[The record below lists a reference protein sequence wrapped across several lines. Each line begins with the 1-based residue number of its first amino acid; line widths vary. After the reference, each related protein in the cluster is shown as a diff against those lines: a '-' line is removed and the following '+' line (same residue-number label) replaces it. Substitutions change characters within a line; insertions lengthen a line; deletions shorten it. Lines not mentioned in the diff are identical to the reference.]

1 MAVPNSTTFCLPE
14 HNIVYIVAANIL
26 VTSAPNRVLLCDF
39 GVSALLPSQSAKRTT
54 FVGTPYWMAP
64 EVISKGRSY
73 DFKAD
78 IWSFGITMLEMALGE
93 PPMMGQTAAMA
104 LSLIPKSSAPRLE
117 GEWSDDMKNFVASVL
132 QENPDEVRLSRV
144 VSGILCIAIN

>member
-1 MAVPNSTTFCLPE
+1 M
-14 HNIVYIVAANIL
+14 
-26 VTSAPNRVLLCDF
+26 TSAPNRVLLCDF

-104 LSLIPKSSAPRLE
+104 LSLIPKSSAPRLQ
-117 GEWSDDMKNFVASVL
+117 GEWSQEMKEFVASAL
-132 QENPDEVRLSRV
+132 QENPDEVRS
-144 VSGILCIAIN
+144 

>member
-1 MAVPNSTTFCLPE
+1 
-14 HNIVYIVAANIL
+14 
-26 VTSAPNRVLLCDF
+26 
-39 GVSALLPSQSAKRTT
+39 LLPSQSAKRTT

-104 LSLIPKSSAPRLE
+104 LSLIPKSSAPRLQ
-117 GEWSDDMKNFVASVL
+117 GEWSQEMKEFVASAL
-132 QENPDEVRLSRV
+132 QENPDEVSAIFSSHRNPFSVDELDIHRCSACQQKSCSICIGSSRLPGRRYQ
-144 VSGILCIAIN
+144 N